1 MPCTGCRSL
10 TSGQTNRP
18 LVTARQLSL
27 RGADALQRERYQ
39 DAELLFSQSLAQSSL
54 DERAHWGYAMTLWN
68 RGDKQRATFH
78 MSEALRLSGRNPEY
92 AVRLGEMYL
101 ELGRIEDA
109 KNMALDVLSGN
120 RNHAQAWAL
129 LGDTHRAERDWDNSM
144 ECYHRALLIRADYP
158 KVQLAVAELYRLRGR
173 PERALSTLDR
183 MTDLNANIAEDPN
196 HMLLRGMTFADLQR
210 NQEAAVLL
218 ASGSERLPPDQWR
231 RQLEVAETQFR
242 LGELVDARLTL
253 GRIPEPSSQD
263 PAVTA
268 FRDKLDASFQQ
279 WAATH
284 PGELPTNLQAR
295 IMNSSDAS
303 AGNPNFAG
311 PNAPGFR
318 IAAQAPLPPA
328 ANGPKAPAARG
339 TSLPEPK
346 SLRALHAGFPKT
358 GQQP

>member
-1 MPCTGCRSL
+1 
-10 TSGQTNRP
+10 
-18 LVTARQLSL
+18 
-27 RGADALQRERYQ
+27 
-39 DAELLFSQSLAQSSL
+39 
-54 DERAHWGYAMTLWN
+54 
-68 RGDKQRATFH
+68 
-78 MSEALRLSGRNPEY
+78 
-92 AVRLGEMYL
+92 MYL

-129 LGDTHRAERDWDNSM
+129 LGDTHRAERDWDNAM

-173 PERALSTLDR
+173 PERAMSTLDR

-218 ASGSERLPPDQWR
+218 ANGSERLPPDQWR

-311 PNAPGFR
+311 PNALGFR
-318 IAAQAPLPPA
+318 IAAQTPPPPA
-328 ANGPKAPAARG
+328 ANGPKAPAAPG
-339 TSLPEPK
+339 SSLPEPK